1 MQMRQL
7 PWLPFF
13 VAMTTVITSK
23 ITFDK
28 VEILFSARILGF
40 SRNEQIFFKFWH
52 YFEKIEPNRLPLSNG
67 CYENKKK

>member
-1 MQMRQL
+1 MRQL

-28 VEILFSARILGF
+28 AEILFSTKILGF
-40 SRNEQIFFKFWH
+40 S
-52 YFEKIEPNRLPLSNG
+52 
-67 CYENKKK
+67 